1 MEKIKYS
8 KTITSLRG
16 LSVLG
21 VLLYHSKLSFFKGG
35 YLGVDV
41 FFVISGFLIGNIIFS
56 DHFNLKFSFKNFYIR
71 RLRRLLPA
79 LVFTIIF
86 TYVISYFIFLPDDF
100 KVFNYSI
107 PYSLLFVGN
116 IFFWK
121 TNDYFSPSTDI
132 MPLSHLWSLSIE
144 EQFYIFFPFF
154 IFLLF
159 KVNYFRKNIKTIIFI
174 GILLSFLYTISNFYN
189 LPFDCPTT
197 NCIQVTNFYWLHTR
211 AWEILAGVLINFMQI
226 RITSSNNKYLL
237 TGFYMI
243 VLSFL
248 FVDSTYKHP
257 GFITLPIIIGT
268 TLVILSSLSND
279 NNILSRS
286 NVLYFLGK
294 ISYSLYLIHYP
305 FFVIRNYFGLNLII
319 FEDIDILPL
328 LLIVLS
334 IIISY
339 FMWKYIE
346 TPFRSYKFIKNK
358 IFLLTS
364 TILVAALFFISITSI
379 VPVKPLNDE
388 YNKFNF
394 STNFSIKRDCFFED
408 IPEVIS
414 NIDACMMPK
423 DGKDNVLILGS
434 SVAKNIYN
442 GLSKATED
450 SIHLDLVVVTG
461 CPPLIEKYEFDISN
475 FSETK
480 CEVLYTQ
487 INKNLKEK
495 SYSKII
501 LSYQW
506 GELVKKEVSED
517 FTLLDYTFD
526 KIISQLPKEK
536 LLIIGQPVRWNTRLD
551 IFALRELNFQN
562 KISNVNSSNI
572 NKGLFTTEEK
582 FNYKMT
588 NLELSSYS
596 LINYFCEENKCL
608 LYKKVNDI
616 YFFTSGDF
624 IHISDYFSELIGLDI
639 LDTLYNQT
647 S

>member
-21 VLLYHSKLSFFKGG
+21 VLLYHSKFSFFKGG

-56 DHFNLKFSFKNFYIR
+56 DHFNLKFSFKDFYIR

-144 EQFYIFFPFF
+144 EQFYLFFPFF

-211 AWEILAGVLINFMQI
+211 AWEILAGVLINFIQI
-226 RITSSNNKYLL
+226 RTTSSNNKYLL

-257 GFITLPIIIGT
+257 GFITLPIIFGT

-286 NVLYFLGK
+286 NLLYFLGK

-305 FFVIRNYFGLNLII
+305 FFVIRNYFGLKLII
-319 FEDIDILPL
+319 FGDIDILPL

-358 IFLLTS
+358 IFLFTS
-364 TILVAALFFISITSI
+364 TILVATLFFISTTSI

-423 DGKDNVLILGS
+423 DGKENVLILGS

-475 FSETK
+475 FSENK

-562 KISNVNSSNI
+562 KINNLNSSNI

-639 LDTLYNQT
+639 LDTLYNQ
-647 S
+647 

>member
-144 EQFYIFFPFF
+144 EQFYLFFPFF

>member
-394 STNFSIKRDCFFED
+394 STNFSIKRDCFFAD

>member
-1 MEKIKYS
+1 MKKIKYLT
-8 KTITSLRG
+8 TITSLRG

-21 VLLYHSKLSFFKGG
+21 VLLYHSKYSFFKGG

-56 DHFNLKFSFKNFYIR
+56 EQFNHKFSFNNFYVK
-71 RLRRLLPA
+71 RLRRLIPA
-79 LVFTIIF
+79 LVFTILL
-86 TYVISYFIFLPDDF
+86 TYIVSYLIFLPEDF
-100 KVFNYSI
+100 KVFNYSVS
-107 PYSLLFVGN
+107 YTLLFVGN

-144 EQFYIFFPFF
+144 EQFYLLFPFF

-159 KVNYFRKNIKTIIFI
+159 KVNYFRKNIKIIILI
-174 GILLSFLYTISNFYN
+174 GIVLSFVYSISNFYN

-197 NCIQVTNFYWLHTR
+197 NCIQTTNFYWLHTR
-211 AWEILAGVLINFMQI
+211 AWEILAGVLINFIQI
-226 RITSSNNKYLL
+226 KSTSFNNRYLL
-237 TGFYMI
+237 IGFI
-243 VLSFL
+243 VIISSFI
-248 FVDSTYKHP
+248 FVDSTFKHP
-257 GFITLPIIIGT
+257 GFITLPVIFGT
-268 TLVILSSLSND
+268 TLIILSSLNND
-279 NNILSRS
+279 TNLLSRS
-286 NVLYFLGK
+286 HILYFLGK
-294 ISYSLYLIHYP
+294 ISYSLYLIHFP

-319 FEDIDILPL
+319 LKDFDVLPL
-328 LLIVLS
+328 LIIILS

-346 TPFRSYKFIKNK
+346 TPFRNYKFIKNK
-358 IFLLTS
+358 TFLYTS
-364 TILVAALFFISITSI
+364 TILIATLFFISTSSI
-379 VPVKPLNDE
+379 APVKQLNNE
-388 YNKFNF
+388 YKKFNF

-414 NIDACMMPK
+414 DVDSCMMPK
-423 DGKDNVLILGS
+423 DDKENVLILGS
-434 SVAKNIYN
+434 SIAKNIYS
-442 GLSKATED
+442 GLSKATGN

-461 CPPLIEKYEFDISN
+461 CPPLIKKYEFDISN

-487 INKNLKEK
+487 INKNLNEK
-495 SYSKII
+495 NYSKII

-506 GELVKKEVSED
+506 GELAKKAISED

-526 KIISQLPKEK
+526 NIIAQLPKEK
-536 LLIIGQPVRWNTRLD
+536 LLIIGQPVRWITRLD

-562 KISNVNSSNI
+562 KINNLNSTNI
-572 NKGLFTTEEK
+572 QRGLFTTEEK
-582 FNYKMT
+582 FNNKMK

-596 LINYFCEENKCL
+596 LINYFCEGDKCL

-616 YFFTSGDF
+616 YFFTSADF
-624 IHISDYFSELIGLDI
+624 IHISDYFSKLIGEEI
-639 LDTLYNQT
+639 LNTLYNQT